1 MSHIEYPEISA
12 GNSSAN
18 LDKILEFYFRTP
30 LPPGRL
36 YRSLRHLTRDEKK
49 LQRKLM
55 NRANAQS
62 SCDRKKAE
70 MEELEEI
77 LRIIK
82 TETTKLRLENERLKA
97 RIHQLEQKTVKD
109 QDCCSKKGQST
120 STIQIKQKLLPHL
133 STEPPNLLEKVE
145 PSRIT
150 IQNAEHNEQKQL
162 RTINTAVEP
171 CFVCINNN
179 RWVGDQNRYSI
190 INIPFC
196 TNHVCKPSKFEN
208 TNESVLQ
215 QNNSR
220 YNNGEE
226 DQYPVIGSVFQIT
239 GHI

>member
-12 GNSSAN
+12 GNSSVN

-55 NRANAQS
+55 DRASAQS

-82 TETTKLRLENERLKA
+82 AETTKLRLENERLKA

-150 IQNAEHNEQKQL
+150 IQNAEHNA
-162 RTINTAVEP
+162 TIER

-190 INIPFC
+190 INTPVY
-196 TNHVCKPSKFEN
+196 TNHVCKPSRSEK
-208 TNESVLQ
+208 TSESVLQ
-215 QNNSR
+215 QKYR
-220 YNNGEE
+220 YSGGEE
-226 DQYPVIGSVFQIT
+226 DQYPVIGSVFQI
-239 GHI
+239 